1 MFKYI
6 SAFALAAG
14 WLALAPATAQDLGN
28 SPYSRLGI
36 GEMSTYNGSIRNF
49 SMGGSGVASPNS
61 AIINELNPAL
71 LYYNNNVIFEM
82 SVASQLKTLKE
93 GSSSQRDGNTTLN
106 RISLSI
112 PASRKWTAA
121 VGLKPFSTVQYET
134 NVTQPVENN
143 PNINALVR
151 YSGDGGLS
159 EVYFGNGV
167 KLAKDLTIGATASY
181 VFGTINNVF
190 TSAIQNGASQQIQIR
205 QETHYSD
212 FTFKTG
218 AAYRHMVFNKY
229 NLGLGGVYYF
239 PGEIEAKQRTVL
251 ERFSSTTVNSNVQSD
266 STTGQV
272 SMPGGFQAGL
282 SFDNNSNWSISADV
296 SSHNWSEFKSYTGV
310 NELKSAMRVGLGGE
324 YVPEPASPR
333 YLRRIAYRAGV
344 TFGQTP
350 YNLQGTQVNET
361 AVTWGFS
368 LPVGRS
374 LITESYYLNL
384 GFALGKRGTTENKL
398 VQENFIRVQAG
409 LSLNNKWFIQRKLD

>member
-36 GEMSTYNGSIRNF
+36 GEISTYNGSIRNF
-49 SMGGSGVASPNS
+49 SMGGTGVASPNS

-93 GSSSQRDGNTTLN
+93 TGNSQRDGNTTLN
-106 RISLSI
+106 TLSLSI
-112 PASRKWTAA
+112 PASKRWTAA

-134 NVTQPVENN
+134 NTTQSVENS
-143 PNINALVR
+143 PNTNALVS

-159 EVYFGNGV
+159 EVYFGHGV
-167 KLAKDLTIGATASY
+167 KIAKDLTLGATASY
-181 VFGTINNVF
+181 VFGTINTGF
-190 TSAIQNGASQQIQIR
+190 SSAIQNASGQQIQIR

-218 AAYRHMVFNKY
+218 AAYRHSVFGKY
-229 NLGLGGVYYF
+229 SLGLGGVYYF
-239 PGEIEAKQRTVL
+239 PASLEAKQRTVL
-251 ERFSSTTVNSNVQSD
+251 ERLSSSTSTSNLQSD
-266 STTGQV
+266 STTGSV
-272 SMPGGFQAGL
+272 SLPSGFQAGL
-282 SFDNNSNWSISADV
+282 TFDNNSNWSISADI
-296 SSHNWSEFKSYTGV
+296 SSHSWSDFKNYAGV
-310 NELKSAMRVGLGGE
+310 SELKNAMRVGLGGE

-333 YLRRIAYRAGV
+333 YLRRVAYRAGV

-350 YNLQGTQVNET
+350 YHLQNKQVNET

-368 LPVGRS
+368 FPVGRS

-384 GFALGKRGTTENKL
+384 GFAYGKRGTTENKL